1 MSCHRVQ
8 HTLRTAFTQDCLSSL
23 YSHDYELTH
32 ESSFSFRR
40 TSLHDRRPSASTS
53 WELKGKVTL
62 SHSHGCGLPNWW
74 MESHHPVRHPWTA
87 SKYSSNLAQ
96 SRPPSASPISLDHCL
111 KMHPQTRS
119 ITASKC
125 ISKLPRLRPA
135 SSQEH
140 GLQVHLQT
148 RSITISEGISK
159 FTRLL
164 PRSVS
169 PNMLDYRLLVHLQ
182 TRSIT
187 ASEYI
192 TEFIRLSF
200 SGALHIA
207 LNHRLQPVQIYRV

>member
-8 HTLRTAFTQDCLSSL
+8 HTLRTASTQDCLSSL

-32 ESSFSFRR
+32 ESSFSFQR
-40 TSLHDRRPSASTS
+40 TSLHDRWPSASTS

-125 ISKLPRLRPA
+125 ISKYA
-135 SSQEH
+135 
-140 GLQVHLQT
+140 
-148 RSITISEGISK
+148 
-159 FTRLL
+159 RLL
-164 PRSVS
+164 PPSAS
-169 PNMLDYRLLVHLQ
+169 PNSLDHSLGVYLWVH
-182 TRSIT
+182 SIFIFRRT
-187 ASEYI
+187 SNCSQAPPAASPDIACRWVAILIHRYI
-192 TEFIRLSF
+192 DT
-200 SGALHIA
+200 
-207 LNHRLQPVQIYRV
+207 